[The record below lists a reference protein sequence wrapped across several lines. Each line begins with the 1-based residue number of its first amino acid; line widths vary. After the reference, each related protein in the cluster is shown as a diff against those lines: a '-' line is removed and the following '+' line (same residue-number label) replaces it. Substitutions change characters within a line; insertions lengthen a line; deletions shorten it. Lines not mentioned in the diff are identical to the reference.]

1 VKGCAES
8 HDRYGLARF
17 VRAQEGAYERAL
29 AEIRQGRKRS
39 HWMWY
44 IFPQI
49 DGLGLS
55 AMSQRYA
62 IRNLAEA
69 RAYLDHQVLG
79 PRLVSCVEA
88 LLHLENRSA
97 AENFGFPDDRKL
109 RSCATL
115 FAAASAAGSPFH
127 RLLEKYFDGEYDP
140 ATLKR
145 LGE

>member
-1 VKGCAES
+1 MKDCAES
-8 HDRYGLARF
+8 HDQYDLARF
-17 VRAQEGAYERAL
+17 LRAQKGAYGPAL
-29 AEIRQGRKRS
+29 AEITQGHKRS

-49 DGLGLS
+49 EGLGFS
-55 AMSQRYA
+55 TMSQRYA

-69 RAYLDHQVLG
+69 RAYLDHPVLG

-97 AENFGFPDDRKL
+97 AEIFEFPDDRKL

-127 RLLEKYFDGEYDP
+127 RLLEKYFEGEPDP
-140 ATLKR
+140 ATRQR